1 MAFGGVIVDKH
12 IHTTDS
18 PIFSLTQAVETM
30 NVQFIDT
37 NFYSYDIADFISFCD
52 APTLRA
58 SYRNPERARW
68 AWYNRAHGSCPWP
81 ILDRAED
88 NAGECAYLDVRPL
101 PPRTTGIMTK
111 QARAP
116 P

>member
-1 MAFGGVIVDKH
+1 MAEYLQ
-12 IHTTDS
+12 TTGS
-18 PIFSLTQAVETM
+18 SVLGLSTVAVATAVRLIAPISFHSYNIT
-30 NVQFIDT
+30 NFID
-37 NFYSYDIADFISFCD
+37 FGYIPA
-52 APTLRA
+52 LRA

-101 PPRTTGIMTK
+101 PPRTIGIMTK
-111 QARAP
+111 QARASP
-116 P
+116 DDIY